1 MEGFEEEE
9 QVIITKLNKI
19 VVEGRNTDGI
29 SFKKV
34 DMKTLNRLTGK
45 VDKVIGLI
53 ATSNITQT
61 NKLIKAAAVWV
72 ADELGLKKFKQGKK
86 KEPWWKRR
94 IEGDIKQLKKDIN
107 LLERVK
113 KGAMG
118 SQKEAKAK
126 LLQEKYRVK
135 KKGLT
140 TVIEELKQ
148 RILAKSAKIKR
159 YNQRIDQYRLN
170 RLFKI
175 DQKKVYNE
183 LNGNTGGN
191 NDIPNAEESN
201 TFWSDIWS
209 VKKEQNK
216 EAEWL
221 NELKEET
228 AVVEQNNVVITT
240 EKVKNQCK
248 KIPNWKAPGQ
258 DA

>member
-1 MEGFEEEE
+1 
-9 QVIITKLNKI
+9 
-19 VVEGRNTDGI
+19 
-29 SFKKV
+29 
-34 DMKTLNRLTGK
+34 MKTLNRLTGK

-53 ATSNITQT
+53 ETCNITQT
-61 NKLIKAAAVWV
+61 NKLIRASAVWIT
-72 ADELGLKKFKQGKK
+72 DELGLTKFKQGKK

-94 IEGDIKQLKKDIN
+94 IEGDIKQLKQDIN

-113 KGAMG
+113 KGALG
-118 SQKEAKAK
+118 FQKEAKAE

-148 RILAKSAKIKR
+148 RVLAKSAKIKR
-159 YNQRIDQYRLN
+159 YNQIIDQCRLN
-170 RLFKI
+170 RLIKV
-175 DQKKVYNE
+175 DQKKVCNE
-183 LNGNTGGN
+183 LNGNIGSN
-191 NDIPNAEESN
+191 NDIPNAEESK

-209 VKKEQNK
+209 ERKGHEK

-228 AVVEQNNVVITT
+228 AVVEQNNVIITA
-240 EKVKNQCK
+240 EKVKSQCK

-258 DA
+258 DGVQGFWIKKFCVMHERIATT